1 MTDQRSQLDDETA
14 ASQTDPGGA
23 GEPDRT
29 SATDIKYYQHSA
41 FASLLTAEATRRAR
55 RARREAV
62 AMIPVIAGVVLL
74 WIYREEIFG
83 TDTPVR
89 IAVAILLAAIGWRF
103 ARDIG
108 RVLGPRLLGRFDPGT
123 ASTISFLVQLVT
135 LLVVVIVALRLM
147 DIEARAI
154 AVGGALTAVVLGLVA
169 QSTLGNVIAGLV
181 LIGSRPIRVGERVR
195 LQGGTLGVVVEGT
208 IGSVGLIHTIVAR
221 GNGQLLVPNNA
232 VLNATVV
239 PLRDPAGVNLLARL
253 RKGVKPSDLQ
263 RMLEQRVSTP
273 IRDRPDITLEQIY
286 ADGAVVRVMATP
298 MVDADGGRLADEV
311 LAVIGD
317 VAADAP

>member
-1 MTDQRSQLDDETA
+1 MTDPRTQMNDETA
-14 ASQTDPGGA
+14 ASRTEPADAGAPDP
-23 GEPDRT
+23 T
-29 SATDIKYYQHSA
+29 SASDIKYFQHSA

-62 AMIPVIAGVVLL
+62 ALIPVVVGVVLL
-74 WIYREEIFG
+74 WKYREDIFG

-135 LLVVVIVALRLM
+135 LLVVVVVALRFM
-147 DIEARAI
+147 DIEPRAI
-154 AVGGALTAVVLGLVA
+154 AVGGALTAVVLGLAA

-195 LQGGTLGVVVEGT
+195 LQGGTLGTVVEGT
-208 IGSVGLIHTIVAR
+208 IGSVGLVHTTVAR
-221 GNGQLLVPNNA
+221 GNGQLLVPNSA
-232 VLNATVV
+232 VLSATVV
-239 PLRDPAGVNLLARL
+239 PLRDPAGVNVLARL
-253 RKGVKPSDLQ
+253 RQGVKPSDLQ
-263 RMLEQRVSTP
+263 RLLEQHVSTP
-273 IRDRPDITLEQIY
+273 TRDRPDITLEQIY
-286 ADGAVVRVMATP
+286 ADGAVVRIAATP
-298 MVDADGGRLADEV
+298 VVDADGGRLADEI
-311 LAVIGD
+311 LAVVGD
-317 VAADAP
+317 VAADSS

>member
-1 MTDQRSQLDDETA
+1 MIDRHSQLDDETA
-14 ASQTDPGGA
+14 APQTEGA
-23 GEPDRT
+23 GPVERDRT
-29 SATDIKYYQHSA
+29 SANDIKYYQHSA

-62 AMIPVIAGVVLL
+62 AMIPLVAGVVLL
-74 WIYREEIFG
+74 WIYREDIFG

-135 LLVVVIVALRLM
+135 LLVVVIVALRFM
-147 DIEARAI
+147 DIDARAI
-154 AVGGALTAVVLGLVA
+154 AVGGALTAVVLGLAA

-195 LQGGTLGVVVEGT
+195 LQGGTLGTVVEGT
-208 IGSVGLIHTIVAR
+208 IGSIGLIHTTIAR

-232 VLNATVV
+232 VLNSTVV
-239 PLRDPAGVNLLARL
+239 PLRDPAGVNLVARL
-253 RKGVKPSDLQ
+253 RKDVKPSDLQ
-263 RMLEQRVSTP
+263 RMLEQRVRTP

-286 ADGAVVRVMATP
+286 ADGAVVRVTATP

>member
-1 MTDQRSQLDDETA
+1 MIDRHSQLDDETA
-14 ASQTDPGGA
+14 APQTEGA
-23 GEPDRT
+23 GPVERDRT
-29 SATDIKYYQHSA
+29 SANDIKYYQHSA

-62 AMIPVIAGVVLL
+62 AMIPLVAGVVLL
-74 WIYREEIFG
+74 WIYREDIFG

-135 LLVVVIVALRLM
+135 LLVVVIVALRFM
-147 DIEARAI
+147 DIDARAI
-154 AVGGALTAVVLGLVA
+154 AVGGALTAVVLGLAA

-195 LQGGTLGVVVEGT
+195 LQGGTLGTVVEGT
-208 IGSVGLIHTIVAR
+208 IGSIGLIHTTIAR
-221 GNGQLLVPNNA
+221 GNGQRGESSGFGYRLV
-232 VLNATVV
+232 
-239 PLRDPAGVNLLARL
+239 LRRS
-253 RKGVKPSDLQ
+253 RKD
-263 RMLEQRVSTP
+263 
-273 IRDRPDITLEQIY
+273 RDRPPIARDLNRPLSGQ
-286 ADGAVVRVMATP
+286 
-298 MVDADGGRLADEV
+298 
-311 LAVIGD
+311 
-317 VAADAP
+317 

>member
-1 MTDQRSQLDDETA
+1 MTDPRTQMNDETA
-14 ASQTDPGGA
+14 ASQTEPAGGA
-23 GEPDRT
+23 APDPT
-29 SATDIKYYQHSA
+29 SASDIKYYQHSA

-62 AMIPVIAGVVLL
+62 ALIPIVVGVVLL
-74 WIYREEIFG
+74 WIYREDIFG

-135 LLVVVIVALRLM
+135 LLVVVIVALRFM

-154 AVGGALTAVVLGLVA
+154 AVGGALTAVVLGLAA

-195 LQGGTLGVVVEGT
+195 LQGGTLGTVVEGT
-208 IGSVGLIHTIVAR
+208 IGSVGLVHTTVAR
-221 GNGQLLVPNNA
+221 GNGQLLVPNSA
-232 VLNATVV
+232 VLSATVV
-239 PLRDPAGVNLLARL
+239 PLRDPAGVNVLARL
-253 RKGVKPSDLQ
+253 RQGVKPSDLQ
-263 RMLEQRVSTP
+263 RLLEQHVSTP
-273 IRDRPDITLEQIY
+273 TRDRPDITLEQIY
-286 ADGAVVRVMATP
+286 ADGAVVRIAATP
-298 MVDADGGRLADEV
+298 VVDADGGRLADEM
-311 LAVIGD
+311 LAVVGD
-317 VAADAP
+317 VAADAS